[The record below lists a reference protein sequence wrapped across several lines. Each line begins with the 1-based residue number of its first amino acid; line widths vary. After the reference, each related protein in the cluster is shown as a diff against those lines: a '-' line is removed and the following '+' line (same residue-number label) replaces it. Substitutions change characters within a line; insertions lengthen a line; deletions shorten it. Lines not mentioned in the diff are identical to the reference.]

1 MESSFGEWVKRRRKA
16 MDLTQHELA
25 TRVGC
30 SISLIFKIESDQR
43 RPSRQITEL
52 LAEHLE
58 IPTDQHPLFIKI
70 ARQELGIQN
79 LDNVSLPALRG
90 PDSALDLLQ
99 TALPHPV
106 TVLIGREYELRAIIR
121 QLRDP
126 ACRLLTLM
134 GPGGVGKTRLSL
146 EVAHQVQGDF
156 EHGACFI
163 SLAGTS
169 ASEFIIPVIAENLG
183 FAFSG
188 ISELKAQLFNFLRG
202 KQLLLVLDNLEH
214 LLNGIELLD
223 ELLTQAP
230 RVKLLTTSRE
240 TLNLRAEWA
249 FEVQGLPVP
258 ADIELKDLE
267 SNSAAALFI
276 RRARQAK
283 TNFNPSR
290 DDIPAIATIC
300 RLVEGLPLGLE
311 LAGTW
316 MRVMSVKEI
325 VQEIKRS
332 LDFLTTT
339 ARDMPQRHR
348 SIRAVFDYSWSLLGE
363 DEQRILRHL
372 AVFSGGFTR
381 EAAELV
387 AGADLSQL
395 LALVDKSLLRHT
407 ITQASWYDFHELIRQ
422 YVELKAREN
431 PQEFA
436 ELHEQHASYYAAWLH
451 QQEGELQGPQ
461 QQEALGRIS
470 LDIDNVRSAWNWMVA
485 HQQAVYLQQ
494 SLDCVFVLHDLR
506 NWIHQGAALFEQAV
520 TAFLSFGK
528 VEDENDLNRILLG
541 ELMVCQGHLVWHQGH
556 SQQARELLQQS
567 LELLG
572 NHRNRPMLA
581 EALLYLSLLEHSQG
595 NYQAAR
601 QYAEECVAINLQ
613 IGRDYGTGYALSNLG
628 MVCLT
633 EGQYD
638 SAYNYL
644 QESNAVMKSIAHPR
658 GTAIN
663 LNRLGLASLRL
674 GKLDEAQE
682 FLEEGLET
690 TRRLHDRW
698 GTGNAL
704 NYLGWLALE
713 LGNLERAES
722 LMRESVQLAEEDGDQ
737 ILLTWSLTD
746 LGFILGE
753 KNREAGVLQIFL
765 QALQVAIHSQNIPA
779 ALYAV
784 VGIATIDAATGK
796 EERALQWAAYTQT
809 HPSSNYQTKSRA
821 EKLRAD
827 LERRLSPQQIESAY
841 SGAKPVSLDSV
852 VQELISL

>member
-1 MESSFGEWVKRRRKA
+1 MENSFGEWVKRRRKA

-25 TRVGC
+25 ARVGC
-30 SISLIFKIESDQR
+30 SISLIFKIESDER

-58 IPTDQHPLFIKI
+58 IPPDQRSLFTKI

-79 LDNVSLPALRG
+79 LDTVSLPSLPG
-90 PDSALDLLQ
+90 PDSTPNLLQ
-99 TALPHPV
+99 TAVPHPV
-106 TVLIGREYELRAIIR
+106 TALIGREYELRAIVR
-121 QLRDP
+121 QLQDP
-126 ACRLLTLM
+126 ACRLLTLL

-146 EVAHQVQGDF
+146 EVAHQVQSDF
-156 EHGACFI
+156 EHGAHFI

-169 ASEFIIPVIAENLG
+169 ASEYIIPIIAENLG

-223 ELLTQAP
+223 ELLAQAP
-230 RVKLLTTSRE
+230 RVKILTTSRE
-240 TLNLRAEWA
+240 ALNLRAEWA

-258 ADIELKDLE
+258 TDIDLKDLE

-276 RRARQAK
+276 RRGRQAK
-283 TNFNPSR
+283 TNFNPSS
-290 DDIPAIATIC
+290 DDVQAIATIC

-311 LAGTW
+311 LAATW
-316 MRVMSVKEI
+316 VRVMSVKEI
-325 VQEIKRS
+325 VQEIERS
-332 LDFLTTT
+332 VDFLTTT

-348 SIRAVFDYSWSLLGE
+348 SIRAVFDYSWSLLSA

-407 ITQASWYDFHELIRQ
+407 IAQASWYDFHELIRQ

-436 ELHEQHASYYAAWLH
+436 ELHERHASYYAAWLH
-451 QQEGELQGPQ
+451 KQEGQLQGPQ
-461 QQEALGRIS
+461 QQETLGRIS

-485 HQQAVYLQQ
+485 HQHAAYIQQ
-494 SLDCVFVLHDLR
+494 SLDCVFVLHDIR

-520 TAFLSFGK
+520 TVWRSIEK
-528 VEDENDLNRILLG
+528 VEDENDLNSILLG
-541 ELMVCQGHLVWHQGH
+541 ELMACQGHLVWHLGYAQK
-556 SQQARELLQQS
+556 ARDLLHQS

-572 NHRNRPMLA
+572 HHRNRPMLA

-601 QYAEECVAINLQ
+601 QYAEECVSVNRQ

-633 EGQYD
+633 EGQHD
-638 SAYNYL
+638 SAYNFL
-644 QESNAVMKSIAHPR
+644 KESDAVMRSIAHPR

-663 LNRLGLASLRL
+663 LNRLGLAALRL
-674 GKLDEAQE
+674 GKLDEAQK
-682 FLEEGLET
+682 FLEEGLKT
-690 TRRLHDRW
+690 TRGLHDRW

-713 LGNLERAES
+713 LGNLELAES

-746 LGFILGE
+746 LGFILRE
-753 KNREAGVLQIFL
+753 KNGEADVRQIFL
-765 QALQVAIHSQNIPA
+765 HALQVAVQSQNIPA

-796 EERALQWAAYTQT
+796 EERALQWSAYTQA

-821 EKLRAD
+821 EKLRGD
-827 LERRLSPQQIESAY
+827 LERRLSLQQIESVY
-841 SGAKPVSLDSV
+841 SSTPSTNLDSV
-852 VQELISL
+852 LQELIGL